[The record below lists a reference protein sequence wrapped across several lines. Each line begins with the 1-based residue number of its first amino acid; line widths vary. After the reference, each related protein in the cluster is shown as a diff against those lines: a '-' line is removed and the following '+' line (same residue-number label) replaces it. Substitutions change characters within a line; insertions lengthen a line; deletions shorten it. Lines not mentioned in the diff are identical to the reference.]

1 MYLGVFRPLIS
12 RYSVVTFM
20 KWTFLFALLASL
32 PFSLG
37 GLLKTDFSIISQ
49 RVWMEIGFLIIFA
62 TFVAYFLI
70 PLGQK
75 RIRPTLVSLY
85 AYIQP
90 VIAAGI
96 SIMTGID
103 TLNWQKIA
111 AIVLIAG
118 GVVTVSFS
126 RAAPEE

>member
-1 MYLGVFRPLIS
+1 
-12 RYSVVTFM
+12 
-20 KWTFLFALLASL
+20 
-32 PFSLG
+32 
-37 GLLKTDFSIISQ
+37 
-49 RVWMEIGFLIIFA
+49 MEIGFLIIFA